1 MANYQIITD
10 SGCDLPQ
17 SLLDTLGV
25 KSVPLYVNFRG
36 AEQPDSVDEGI
47 KELYDG
53 LRGGEKA
60 TTSAVN
66 PDRWAAMIEPSLAEG
81 KDAVVI
87 VFSSGLSTTYQ
98 SAVIAGQEL
107 TEKYPDRKVYVVDSL
122 CASLGQG
129 LLVWYA
135 CRKRDEGM
143 SAPELAKWLEENRLN
158 LCHWFTVDDLMY
170 LKRGG
175 RVSAV
180 TAMVGTML
188 SIKPVLHVDD
198 EGHLINVAKVRSRK
212 ASIEALAAKEHYFE
226 AKIEG
231 EFPEMSFPTDKVL
244 VLKQGAQVMFVKN
257 DREKRFYNGM
267 IGTITGIDDNGI
279 TIVPTDAETEIKVT
293 SEAWQNC
300 KYVLDEDTKEIS
312 EKVIG
317 TFTQVPLR
325 LAWAITIHKSQGLT
339 FDKVVADIGRSF
351 APGQVYVALSRC
363 TSLEGLI
370 LMNPIYSNAI
380 LSDRRVVE
388 HAANNYDTEL
398 IMAVREIEK
407 KNPMWQEEDDIR
419 RLPYYLSEKFGSF
432 ENYEIDLSIYSD
444 N

>member
-180 TAMVGTML
+180 TAVVGTML

-198 EGHLINVAKVRSRK
+198 EGHLINVSKARGRK
-212 ASIEALAAKEHYFE
+212 ASILALANKLKELG
-226 AKIEG
+226 EG
-231 EFPEMSFPTDKVL
+231 FDNSTVFISHGDCQEDAQYLAEK
-244 VLKQGAQVMFVKN
+244 LKAEYGVK
-257 DREKRFYNGM
+257 E
-267 IGTITGIDDNGI
+267 
-279 TIVPTDAETEIKVT
+279 V
-293 SEAWQNC
+293 
-300 KYVLDEDTKEIS
+300 
-312 EKVIG
+312 VIG
-317 TFTQVPLR
+317 YVGAVIGSHAGPGT
-325 LAWAITIHKSQGLT
+325 LAFFFLGKH
-339 FDKVVADIGRSF
+339 R
-351 APGQVYVALSRC
+351 
-363 TSLEGLI
+363 
-370 LMNPIYSNAI
+370 
-380 LSDRRVVE
+380 
-388 HAANNYDTEL
+388 
-398 IMAVREIEK
+398 
-407 KNPMWQEEDDIR
+407 
-419 RLPYYLSEKFGSF
+419 
-432 ENYEIDLSIYSD
+432 
-444 N
+444 